1 MKTKLDDIE
10 VEYRVAGDGEPVV
23 MVHGLAQ
30 DHTMWRSQQDDLTD
44 FTTYAY
50 DIRGFGETTD
60 GSPSGT
66 LEQLG
71 EDLVR
76 FLSQVS
82 GSAHCVG
89 FSLGGTIA
97 LWAAAKHP
105 ELVRSAVVLGTSS
118 VVGRSAAKFYASRI
132 ALVESGDAP
141 AIRDAVR
148 DDTAGALAT
157 DVVDLESQ
165 TEYRVAAVG
174 EGRGYINAASAMA
187 RLNQEP
193 LTPLLA
199 EITSPVTVVGAEHDS
214 FCPRKAADILLEGL
228 PQASYVE
235 IPSVGHLMV
244 EETPDVSTKVI
255 REALYADPGPT
266 PEEQR

>member
-1 MKTKLDDIE
+1 MKTTLGDIE

-23 MVHGLAQ
+23 MIHGLAQ
-30 DHTMWRSQQDDLTD
+30 DHTMWQSQQDDLVD
-44 FTTYAY
+44 FTSYAY
-50 DIRGFGETTD
+50 DIRGFGETSG
-60 GSPSGT
+60 GSASET

-76 FLSQVS
+76 FLSEVS
-82 GSAHCVG
+82 GPAHCVG

-97 LWAAAKHP
+97 LWVAAKHP

-118 VVGRSAAKFYASRI
+118 VVGRSAAQFYASRI
-132 ALVESGDAP
+132 ALVESGDASS
-141 AIRDAVR
+141 IRDAIR

-157 DVVDLESQ
+157 GVVDLERQSN
-165 TEYRVAAVG
+165 YRVVAVG
-174 EGRGYINAASAMA
+174 EGQGYTNAASAMA

-199 EITSPVTVVGAEHDS
+199 EITGPVTVVGAENDS

-228 PQASYVE
+228 PHANYVE

-244 EETPDVSTKVI
+244 EETPDESTKVI
-255 REALYADPGPT
+255 REALYAQST
-266 PEEQR
+266 SSN